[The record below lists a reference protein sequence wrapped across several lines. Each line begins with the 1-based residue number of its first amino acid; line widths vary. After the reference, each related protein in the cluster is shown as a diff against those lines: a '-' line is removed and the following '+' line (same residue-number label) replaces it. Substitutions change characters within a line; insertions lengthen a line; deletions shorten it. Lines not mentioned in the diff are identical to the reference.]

1 MSVQTSRFTGEEI
14 VKKISSLY
22 IIYSLTFA
30 CIIGLTVGCERETA
44 SYDELETDG
53 KVESIARK
61 KYSRFFKTIKK
72 LGDFQ
77 RASQEVAPDSTLL
90 KKSAAETDRVIE
102 HMRPFP
108 STFQSRI
115 ALDAL
120 SYAARELLVL
130 PGFSLPEVVGF
141 WRNALLDPIFTK
153 GREYYKTENTNVSTQ
168 LQLVKA
174 LQRGIG
180 TKATDD
186 MLLDII
192 PIVGPGPSEKVMEV
206 CKNDSLVFKKIYNL
220 LLYTRSFQKIG
231 PPLWMITGAWFLAV
245 EVDEW
250 PLSFFAIKT
259 WMIDDL
265 LYLTFKDF
273 NQGKVYAAV
282 FDDPIP
288 TESSQ
293 MDVWLMRA
301 GGVMNSLA
309 FNDSF
314 AERVSASG
322 LPTYDTHNYYND
334 YTLIATADSVKKEF
348 RVIFKRD
355 RIEESSFKFAGVD
368 SIEVLFTESEIRS
381 PSETITRLSATR
393 YQGDSLLGGRFIPV
407 RKGEGTAYL
416 MRMGV
421 HDNSLLTKIQESM
434 MPEIRIINQ

>member
-1 MSVQTSRFTGEEI
+1 
-14 VKKISSLY
+14 VKKLSFMY
-22 IIYSLTFA
+22 IVYLLTFA
-30 CIIGLTVGCERETA
+30 FIIWMIVGCARETA
-44 SYDELETDG
+44 SYYELESEG

-61 KYSRFFKTIKK
+61 KYSGFFKTIKE

-77 RASQEVAPDSTLL
+77 ETSQEAAPDSILL
-90 KKSAAETDRVIE
+90 KKSAAATDRIIE
-102 HMRPFP
+102 NMRPFP

-130 PGFSLPEVVGF
+130 PGFSCPEVVNF
-141 WRNALLDPIFTK
+141 WKNALLDPIFTK
-153 GREYYKTENTNVSTQ
+153 GREYYKTENTNASTQ

-174 LQRGIG
+174 LQRSIG

-192 PIVGPGPSEKVMEV
+192 PIVGPVPSEKVIEV
-206 CKNDSLVFKKIYNL
+206 CENDSLVFRKIHNL
-220 LLYTRSFQKIG
+220 LLYTRSFQKVG
-231 PPLWMITGAWFLAV
+231 PPLWMVTGAWFLAV

-259 WMIDDL
+259 CMIDDQ

-273 NQGKVYAAV
+273 TQGDVYAAV
-282 FDDPIP
+282 FNDPIP

-301 GGVMNSLA
+301 SGVMKSLT
-309 FNDSF
+309 FNDFF

-348 RVIFKRD
+348 RIIFKRD
-355 RIEESSFKFAGVD
+355 RFEESTFQFTGID
-368 SIEVLFTESEIRS
+368 SIDVLFTESDIHP

-393 YQGDSLLGGRFIPV
+393 YQSDSLLEGRFIPA
-407 RKGEGTAYL
+407 RKGQGTAYL
-416 MRMGV
+416 MRMGI
-421 HDNSLLTKIQESM
+421 HDNNILTKIQKSK
-434 MPEIRIINQ
+434 MPEISITNQ

>member
-1 MSVQTSRFTGEEI
+1 MKKLSFMYI
-14 VKKISSLY
+14 VPL
-22 IIYSLTFA
+22 LTFA
-30 CIIGLTVGCERETA
+30 CIIGLIVGCARETA
-44 SYDELETDG
+44 SYYELESEG

-61 KYSRFFKTIKK
+61 KYSRFFKTIKE

-77 RASQEVAPDSTLL
+77 EASQETALDSTLL
-90 KKSAAETDRVIE
+90 KKSAAATDRIIE

-130 PGFSLPEVVGF
+130 PGFSCPEVVNF
-141 WRNALLDPIFTK
+141 WKNALLDPIFTK
-153 GREYYKTENTNVSTQ
+153 GREYYKTENTNASTQ

-174 LQRGIG
+174 LQRSIG

-206 CKNDSLVFKKIYNL
+206 CENDSLVFKKIYNL
-220 LLYTRSFQKIG
+220 LLYTRSFQKVG
-231 PPLWMITGAWFLAV
+231 PPLWMVTGAWFLAV

-259 WMIDDL
+259 WMIDDQ

-273 NQGKVYAAV
+273 TQGDVYAAV
-282 FDDPIP
+282 FNDPIP

-301 GGVMNSLA
+301 GGVMKSLTL
-309 FNDSF
+309 NDFF

-355 RIEESSFKFAGVD
+355 RFEESAFQFTGID
-368 SIEVLFTESEIRS
+368 SIDVLFTESDIRP
-381 PSETITRLSATR
+381 PSETITSLSATR
-393 YQGDSLLGGRFIPV
+393 YQGDSLLGGRFIPA
-407 RKGEGTAYL
+407 RKGQGTAYL
-416 MRMGV
+416 MRMGI
-421 HDNSLLTKIQESM
+421 HDNNILTKIQESM